1 MSGENDDAARR
12 KAAIAEYRKKMLS
25 HKELDVRVRS
35 GNRNHVALVFC
46 IYLSS
51 I

>member
-12 KAAIAEYRKKMLS
+12 KAAIADYRKKLLN
-25 HKELDVRVRS
+25 HKELEGRVRS
-35 GNRNHVALVFC
+35 GNPALTTCV
-46 IYLSS
+46 YLSS